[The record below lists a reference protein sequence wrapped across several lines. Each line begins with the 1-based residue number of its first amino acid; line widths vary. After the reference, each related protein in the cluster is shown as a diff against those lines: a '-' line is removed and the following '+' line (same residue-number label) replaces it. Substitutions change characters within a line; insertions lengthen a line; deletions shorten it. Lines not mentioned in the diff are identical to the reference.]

1 MSTENIKKLANK
13 LGEAITSSKIFKEY
27 ESMKAKYDNDET
39 LQKLIGEF
47 NVEKM
52 NVVEE
57 MGKGNDKDEAKLAS
71 HQEKMRELYADIFKN
86 ETYNDFNT
94 AKNEVEKLVNEVYGI
109 INFHVTGEDPSCTH
123 DCSTC
128 GGCH

>member
-1 MSTENIKKLANK
+1 MATENIKELANK
-13 LGEAITSSKIFKEY
+13 LGEAITSSKEFEEY
-27 ESMKAKYDNDET
+27 DAAKAKYDSDET

-57 MGKGNDKDEAKLAS
+57 MQKGNDKDEAKLSA

-86 ETYNDFNT
+86 ETYNDFNA

-109 INFHVTGEDPSCTH
+109 INFHVTGEDPACTH

>member
-27 ESMKAKYDNDET
+27 EEMKAKYDNDET

-71 HQEKMRELYADIFKN
+71 HQEKMRELFITIY
-86 ETYNDFNT
+86 
-94 AKNEVEKLVNEVYGI
+94 
-109 INFHVTGEDPSCTH
+109 
-123 DCSTC
+123 
-128 GGCH
+128 

>member
-1 MSTENIKKLANK
+1 MATENIKELANK
-13 LGEAITSSKIFKEY
+13 LGEAITASKEFEEY
-27 ESMKAKYDNDET
+27 EAAKAKYDNDEA

-57 MGKGNDKDEAKLAS
+57 MQKGNDKDEAKLSA
-71 HQEKMRELYADIFKN
+71 HQEKMREIYAEIFKN
-86 ETYNDFNT
+86 DLVAEFNT
-94 AKNEVEKLVNEVYGI
+94 AKNNIDAIVNEVYGI
-109 INFHVTGEDPSCTH
+109 INYHVTGEDPACTH